1 MLFFTNWWASK
12 ESKTCEVAFPL
23 VSPTTGSSLPPTSLG
38 WDGAG
43 STGKQLPQW
52 GLPFRLPT
60 GLMQSLAL
68 NHGTPVLQE
77 QDEGGGRLLSRSH
90 NNATWVQ
97 RLSYLHMN
105 TQVFI
110 KGRNPASWMA
120 LHLKILLR
128 SCLHGSILRKASM
141 CDFWGVTADA
151 GGALLPLPHSR
162 SPNKPPLSS
171 KLLLLLGATTK
182 L

>member
-1 MLFFTNWWASK
+1 
-12 ESKTCEVAFPL
+12 
-23 VSPTTGSSLPPTSLG
+23 
-38 WDGAG
+38 
-43 STGKQLPQW
+43 
-52 GLPFRLPT
+52 
-60 GLMQSLAL
+60 
-68 NHGTPVLQE
+68 
-77 QDEGGGRLLSRSH
+77 
-90 NNATWVQ
+90 
-97 RLSYLHMN
+97 
-105 TQVFI
+105 
-110 KGRNPASWMA
+110 MA

-151 GGALLPLPHSR
+151 GGALLPLPRSR